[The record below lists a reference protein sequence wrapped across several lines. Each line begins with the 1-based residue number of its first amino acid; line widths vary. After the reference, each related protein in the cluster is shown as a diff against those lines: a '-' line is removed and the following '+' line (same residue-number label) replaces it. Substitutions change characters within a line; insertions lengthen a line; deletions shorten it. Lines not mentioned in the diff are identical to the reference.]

1 MPSLEERPPFKV
13 LVVGGS
19 YAGLAATLNLLDLC
33 HGRKGRFNLDAADN
47 GPGKKVPVEITIVD
61 ERDGYF
67 HLIGVPLAVASQEQ
81 AATFWKKYEDIPA
94 LQSSDI
100 SWMQGRVE
108 SVNSE
113 TRVATVRG
121 TGKDHDKI
129 SQVAY
134 DYMIAASGLKREWPS
149 APKSVTREEYLAET
163 RESVKAIEDA
173 TQGVVVIGG
182 GAVGIEIAAEIKMLR
197 PQATVTLV
205 HSRTK
210 LLSSESLPE
219 EFSAKTFELLKES
232 KVEMVM
238 GARVQETIT
247 AKSATGTTYTL
258 KLSDGRELTAGH
270 VINAV
275 SRFSPTSSYLPA
287 GAVDEEGYIRIKPT
301 VEFAGD
307 IPNAQYHYAAGDVA
321 KWTGIKRGGAAMHQG
336 YYAASN
342 IHQKM
347 MQELYQTDT
356 KFSSLLEVEPMMA
369 LALGQTAVGYFPA
382 TGLSSGD
389 EVRNMFF
396 NDDLGYNI
404 CWKWMRLGEPTV

>member
-33 HGRKGRFNLDAADN
+33 HGRKCRFNLDEADN
-47 GPGKKVPVEITIVD
+47 GPGKKVPVHITIVD

-67 HLIGVPLAVASQEQ
+67 HLIGVPLAVASQEY
-81 AATFWKKYEDIPA
+81 ASSFWKKYEDIPA
-94 LQSSDI
+94 LQSPDVN
-100 SWMQGRVE
+100 WMQGRVE
-108 SVNSE
+108 SVDCE
-113 TRVATVRG
+113 TKVATVRG
-121 TGKDHDKI
+121 TGSQQDKV
-129 SQVAY
+129 SQVKY
-134 DYMIAASGLKREWPS
+134 DYMVAASGLKREWPS

-163 RESVKAIEDA
+163 RESVTAIENA

-182 GAVGIEIAAEIKMLR
+182 GAVGIEIAAEIKLLR
-197 PQATVTLV
+197 PQTKVTLV
-205 HSRTK
+205 HSRNK
-210 LLSSESLPE
+210 LLSSEALPD
-219 EFSAKTFELLKES
+219 EFSAKTLELLQES
-232 KVEMVM
+232 KIELVM
-238 GARVQETIT
+238 GARVQDTIT
-247 AKSATGTTYTL
+247 RKSETGTTYTL

-287 GAVDEEGYIRIKPT
+287 ASVDDEGYIRITPT
-301 VEFAGD
+301 VEFAD
-307 IPNAQYHYAAGDVA
+307 NIPNAQYHYAAGDLA

-336 YYAASN
+336 HYAAVN

-347 MQELYQTDT
+347 MQEMHQTEP
-356 KFSSLLEVEPMMA
+356 KFLSLMEVAPMMA
-369 LALGQTAVGYFPA
+369 LALGATAVGYFPA

-404 CWKWMRLGEPTV
+404 CWKWMRLGEPTA